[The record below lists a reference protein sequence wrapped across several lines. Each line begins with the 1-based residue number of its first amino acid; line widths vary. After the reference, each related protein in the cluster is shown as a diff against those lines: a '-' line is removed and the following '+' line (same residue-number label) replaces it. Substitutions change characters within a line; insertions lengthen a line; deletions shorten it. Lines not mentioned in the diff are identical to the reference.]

1 MSEACPNEESTMESE
16 WQEGLEEEQD
26 MDPETE
32 KYTYK
37 LVLPEDGY
45 EWKKYG
51 QKFIKNIGKFR
62 RKLTRQFII
71 IIIKRQP
78 I

>member
-1 MSEACPNEESTMESE
+1 MAFLILPHFFVLSISRESE

-62 RKLTRQFII
+62 YI
-71 IIIKRQP
+71 
-78 I
+78 